1 MIVAK
6 QIVGSMSILAHMS
19 IGPRWLK
26 ILPIHQPQDQAVAT
40 DREQFVRTVG
50 LAPPPAEE
58 LAPIMVVFA
67 IGSK

>member
-6 QIVGSMSILAHMS
+6 QNVGSMSILAHTS
-19 IGPRWLK
+19 IGLWWLK
-26 ILPIHQPQDQAVAT
+26 ILPIHQPQDQAAAT
-40 DREQFVRTVG
+40 DQEQFARTAG
-50 LAPPPAEE
+50 SALPPAEE